1 MRSLL
6 RDNSS
11 MGHVRLKNQYLIV
24 AGYCCHVP
32 LLLGPAFP
40 PLQEPDP
47 IAFSAMAV
55 STMGGASLYRFPP
68 DHDFI
73 RSSAVLI
80 GIKAPRNASIYKI
93 MYSQIL

>member
-6 RDNSS
+6 RENSS

-55 STMGGASLYRFPP
+55 STMGECRFTGSPWTTTSFE
-68 DHDFI
+68 D
-73 RSSAVLI
+73 
-80 GIKAPRNASIYKI
+80 
-93 MYSQIL
+93 